1 MVDFL
6 LKKAFSD
13 LPSYTPICEVEKACC
28 HWRKM
33 VDNAL
38 EVFCSSA
45 HLLIKAN
52 SFCLSNTL
60 KIPQGR
66 EFEEQPAVPQPA
78 YVFTEYPFGLD
89 DAPATF
95 QVPPVYSEED
105 PVKRDEPPP
114 PYIHDNDT
122 EVLIENQE
130 N

>member
-1 MVDFL
+1 MDLLFYVIIIVVIVLFL
-6 LKKAFSD
+6 IFWIFYFYARSRRRHQC
-13 LPSYTPICEVEKACC
+13 YATRQQREQ
-28 HWRKM
+28 
-33 VDNAL
+33 
-38 EVFCSSA
+38 
-45 HLLIKAN
+45 
-52 SFCLSNTL
+52 
-60 KIPQGR
+60 IPQGR

-114 PYIHDNDT
+114 PYVNDNDT

>member
-1 MVDFL
+1 MT
-6 LKKAFSD
+6 SQR
-13 LPSYTPICEVEKACC
+13 VERNWIRTGGYGQFRGK
-28 HWRKM
+28 WVNK
-33 VDNAL
+33 V
-38 EVFCSSA
+38 
-45 HLLIKAN
+45 N
-52 SFCLSNTL
+52 SFFLSITF

-114 PYIHDNDT
+114 PYINDNDT

>member
-1 MVDFL
+1 MWGFL
-6 LKKAFSD
+6 FQCPFINK
-13 LPSYTPICEVEKACC
+13 I
-28 HWRKM
+28 
-33 VDNAL
+33 
-38 EVFCSSA
+38 
-45 HLLIKAN
+45 N
-52 SFCLSNTL
+52 SFFLSITF

-78 YVFTEYPFGLD
+78 YLFTEYPFGLG

-114 PYIHDNDT
+114 PYINENDT